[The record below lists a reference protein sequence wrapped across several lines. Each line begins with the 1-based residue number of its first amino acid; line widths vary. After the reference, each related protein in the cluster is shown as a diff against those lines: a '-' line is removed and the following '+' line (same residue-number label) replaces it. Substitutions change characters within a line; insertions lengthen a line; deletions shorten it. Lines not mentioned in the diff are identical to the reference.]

1 MRKQIDWQIKFDKFV
16 EANMEKPF
24 EWGKW
29 DCCLFSDA
37 CIKAMTGQ
45 SLIPKEL
52 HWDDKESA
60 LETIRD
66 YGNTLKNSIK
76 KASKRKDL
84 EKVNLNYLQKGDL
97 IVMEQDG
104 NNVCGMFNGAKTLG
118 VNKEGIVVL
127 KDFKIIEAL
136 RINA

>member
-1 MRKQIDWQIKFDKFV
+1 MDWQIKFDVFV
-16 EANMEKPF
+16 EANTNKPF

-66 YGNTLKNSIK
+66 YGNTLKNSI
-76 KASKRKDL
+76 
-84 EKVNLNYLQKGDL
+84 
-97 IVMEQDG
+97 
-104 NNVCGMFNGAKTLG
+104 
-118 VNKEGIVVL
+118 
-127 KDFKIIEAL
+127 
-136 RINA
+136 

>member
-1 MRKQIDWQIKFDKFV
+1 MRKQIDWQIKFDKFI

-52 HWDDKESA
+52 VWKDKESA
-60 LETIRD
+60 LQTITD
-66 YGNTLKNSIK
+66 YGITLKNAIA

-84 EKVNLNYLQKGDL
+84 EKVDLNYLQKGDL

-104 NNVCGMFNGAKTLG
+104 NNVCGIFNGAKTLG
-118 VNKEGIVVL
+118 VNEEGIVVL
-127 KDFKIIEAL
+127 KDFKIIEAW
-136 RINA
+136 RIN

>member
-1 MRKQIDWQIKFDKFV
+1 MRKQIDWQIKFDNFI
-16 EANMEKPF
+16 EAHMEKPF

-52 HWDDKESA
+52 VWKDKESA
-60 LETIRD
+60 LQAITD
-66 YGNTLKNSIK
+66 YGVTLKNSIK

-84 EKVNLNYLQKGDL
+84 EKVDLNYLQKGDL

-118 VNKEGIVVL
+118 VNDEGIVVL
-127 KDFKIIEAL
+127 KDFKIIEAW
-136 RINA
+136 RIN

>member
-1 MRKQIDWQIKFDKFV
+1 MRKQTDWQIKFDNFV
-16 EANMEKPF
+16 EANTDKPF

-37 CIKAMTGQ
+37 CIKAMTGE
-45 SLIPKEL
+45 SLISKEL

-84 EKVNLNYLQKGDL
+84 EKVDLNYLQKGDL

-118 VNKEGIVVL
+118 VNEEGIVVL
-127 KDFKIIEAL
+127 KDFKIIEAW
-136 RINA
+136 RIN

>member
-1 MRKQIDWQIKFDKFV
+1 MRKQIDWQIKFDKFI

-52 HWDDKESA
+52 VWKDKESA
-60 LETIRD
+60 LQAITD
-66 YGNTLKNSIK
+66 YGITLKNSIA

-84 EKVNLNYLQKGDL
+84 EKINSNYLQKGDL
-97 IVMEQDG
+97 VVMEQDG

-118 VNKEGIVVL
+118 VNEDGIVVL
-127 KDFKIIEAL
+127 KDFKIIEAW
-136 RINA
+136 RIN